1 MYQKSKV
8 SKQRILRITLLAAFL
23 LTAILAFVFP
33 MTSTVSQASAESSLF
48 NNSAIASAD
57 SVVVEAES
65 ITEPFSYTSKIGDD
79 HMYLAVLPYG
89 DVNSETISQITSWK
103 TQGYIPQNTFFIEYQ
118 GVKYY
123 NKQTSISA
131 DFKTNV
137 EVYVATSPALPGN
150 LSTMNNDGT
159 VSFQVTIENIN
170 GEKYC
175 FSVGL
180 FADSA
185 NYDITLGRNLEGT
198 VGTLPEAP
206 EKEGYHFVGW
216 YLDEALTEPFV
227 SGMIITEDT
236 TLYAKYEINTYTVN
250 YVINGSSYT
259 SKTVTHGQTAENITV
274 EEEGKNFV
282 GWFTDSACTQSY
294 DFGAVTSDITLYA
307 KYEVKMLTVRFM
319 VDGELYKELK
329 VPYGTALIGE
339 NATASAAAELSHFNV
354 QLLSEKYE
362 TVLTA
367 VVEDVELEA
376 EINPAIQKWNDFG
389 LWLGGNWKWLLPV
402 LVFSVIVIVFV
413 IVKIKE

>member
-1 MYQKSKV
+1 MRTVITIIMSLLSLV
-8 SKQRILRITLLAAFL
+8 SCDMHIGDEPSRY
-23 LTAILAFVFP
+23 
-33 MTSTVSQASAESSLF
+33 TVIYYD
-48 NNSAIASAD
+48 NNSAIYKQYD
-57 SVVVEAES
+57 NLES
-65 ITEPFSYTSKIGDD
+65 GSLLPVPDDPDGPFYGWVYYCLTDGVIDFSRPAGISEDD
-79 HMYLAVLPYG
+79 DGNQIVYSDMGAIPRMPDTTYVTYYHIFEENLRE
-89 DVNSETISQITSWK
+89 SERT
-103 TQGYIPQNTFFIEYQ
+103 
-118 GVKYY
+118 
-123 NKQTSISA
+123 SA
-131 DFKTNV
+131 DFIEGETITYQPMEV
-137 EVYVATSPALPGN
+137 ENFEV
-150 LSTMNNDGT
+150 
-159 VSFQVTIENIN
+159 
-170 GEKYC
+170 
-175 FSVGL
+175 
-180 FADSA
+180 
-185 NYDITLGRNLEGT
+185 
-198 VGTLPEAP
+198 
-206 EKEGYHFVGW
+206 VGW

-236 TLYAKYEINTYTVN
+236 TLYAKYKINTYTVN

-274 EEEGKNFV
+274 EEEGKTFV

-339 NATASAAAELSHFNV
+339 NATAAAAAELSHFNV

-367 VVEDVELEA
+367 VVEDGELEA

-402 LVFSVIVIVFV
+402 LIFAVIVVVFV

>member
-8 SKQRILRITLLAAFL
+8 SKQRIVRITLLAAFV

-33 MTSTVSQASAESSLF
+33 MTSTVSQASAESSSGLF

-57 SVVVEAES
+57 SVVIES
-65 ITEPFSYTSKIGDD
+65 QYEEVPFSKNSYTGTYYPAQATITFSSDIF
-79 HMYLAVLPYG
+79 HEWTVL
-89 DVNSETISQITSWK
+89 
-103 TQGYIPQNTFFIEYQ
+103 GYIPANSFYIKTTST
-118 GVKYY
+118 YY
-123 NKQTSISA
+123 FNKQITLPTEIGA
-131 DFKTNV
+131 DKIINFS
-137 EVYVATSPALPGN
+137 TSPSMSNAVNYRNYTPN
-150 LSTMNNDGT
+150 LRLVYQTGSSGLDVVMTVYIAPTSESINLKLGFTDG
-159 VSFQVTIENIN
+159 SDSLEN
-170 GEKYC
+170 
-175 FSVGL
+175 
-180 FADSA
+180 
-185 NYDITLGRNLEGT
+185 
-198 VGTLPEAP
+198 LPEAP
-206 EKEGYHFVGW
+206 AKEGYHFVGW

-227 SGMIITEDT
+227 SGMIITEDI

-274 EEEGKNFV
+274 EEEGKTFV

-307 KYEVKMLTVRFM
+307 KYEVKMITVRFV

-339 NATASAAAELSHFNV
+339 NATASTIDELSHFNV

-362 TVLTA
+362 TVLTS

-402 LVFSVIVIVFV
+402 LVFSVIVVVFV